1 MEIQRRTFLKKTGS
15 TLTCLCLASGE
26 ALEAAET
33 SQVVYVAED
42 GQSDGSKLV
51 IDLSKHP
58 KLKEVGGSETFQT
71 GTMLFFK
78 KKIIVLHPD
87 ETSYKAFENKCT
99 HLGGQVAYMPKDGFM
114 QCARHGSRFDTE
126 GRVVKGPAKKPLT
139 ELRTSLD
146 KDQLTVY
153 LS

>member
-1 MEIQRRTFLKKTGS
+1 VI
-15 TLTCLCLASGE
+15 
-26 ALEAAET
+26 
-33 SQVVYVAED
+33 YVAEG
-42 GQSDGSKLV
+42 GQSEGSNLI

-58 KLKEVGGSETFQT
+58 ELKEVGGSETFQA
-71 GTMLFFK
+71 GK

-87 ETSYKAFENKCT
+87 EKNYKAFENKCT
-99 HLGGQVAYMPKDGFM
+99 HWGGQVSYRPKDGFM
-114 QCARHGSRFDTE
+114 QCALHGSRFDIE

>member
-15 TLTCLCLASGE
+15 TLTCLCLAGGS
-26 ALEAAET
+26 ALEAAEKNIT
-33 SQVVYVAED
+33 QYAVED
-42 GQSDGSKLV
+42 SKLE
-51 IDLSKHP
+51 IDLNNHP
-58 KLKEVGGSETFQT
+58 KLKEVGGSETFQAD
-71 GTMLFFK
+71 K

-87 ETSYKAFENKCT
+87 ERSYKAFQNKCT
-99 HLGGQVAYMPKDGFM
+99 HMGGQVSYRPKDGFM
-114 QCARHGSRFDTE
+114 QCALHGSRFDTE
-126 GRVVKGPAKKPLT
+126 GRVVKGPAAKPLT

>member
-15 TLTCLCLASGE
+15 TLACVCLAGCTV
-26 ALEAAET
+26 LDAAET
-33 SQVVYVAED
+33 NQVIFSEGA
-42 GQSDGSKLV
+42 QSDSSKLV

-71 GTMLFFK
+71 GTAIFFK
-78 KKIIVLHPD
+78 KKVIVLHPT
-87 ETSYKAFENKCT
+87 ETNYKAFENKCT
-99 HLGGQVAYMPKDGFM
+99 HKGGQVAYRPKDGFM
-114 QCARHGSRFDTE
+114 QCERHGSRFDIE
-126 GRVVKGPAKKPLT
+126 GHVLRGPAEKPLT